1 MMREYHVRICER
13 LGVKFPGS
21 RRKLTCSDRAA
32 NSQRCR
38 DLGSTCLRHGRER
51 LDLHGVAKVGQTFDQ
66 AFFLLVGGTAI
77 EVIAAEVLIHR
88 PILEHVIDGGKDRGG
103 DGHDCLFGAAPDLD
117 TVELSLQVAVFLSY
131 RRPGALQQR
140 GFEPGSTLAH
150 AIGSTLAGT
159 LVVARTYACP

>member
-1 MMREYHVRICER
+1 VGKKVEVVPDEAAAVRTIFARYLE
-13 LGVKFPGS
+13 LGSVRALADDLARQGIRSKARQLSSGRTIGGGAFGVGALQFPGS

-77 EVIAAEVLIHR
+77 EMIV
-88 PILEHVIDGGKDRGG
+88 PS
-103 DGHDCLFGAAPDLD
+103 
-117 TVELSLQVAVFLSY
+117 LSMW
-131 RRPGALQQR
+131 
-140 GFEPGSTLAH
+140 
-150 AIGSTLAGT
+150 
-159 LVVARTYACP
+159 